1 MIKEIIE
8 ECIEKYFLNEEMY
21 YSEDREDENGDD
33 ISMKDELTE
42 ILTAKQ
48 VPFQISKEEGFDS
61 PGYANS
67 FLAVAFMDENGELFL
82 STVCL
87 EIR

>member
-1 MIKEIIE
+1 MIKKLIE
-8 ECIEKYFLNEEMY
+8 ECIKKYYLEEEMY

-61 PGYANS
+61 PGYENS
-67 FLAVAFMDENGELFL
+67 FLAVAFIDENGELGLF
-82 STVCL
+82 TVCL

>member
-8 ECIEKYFLNEEMY
+8 ECIEKYFLKGEMY

-33 ISMKDELTE
+33 ISMEDELTE

-61 PGYANS
+61 PGYENS
-67 FLAVAFMDENGELFL
+67 FLAVAFIDENGELGL

>member
-48 VPFQISKEEGFDS
+48 VLFQISKEEGFDS
-61 PGYANS
+61 PGYENS
-67 FLAVAFMDENGELFL
+67 FLAVAFIDENGELGL

>member
-1 MIKEIIE
+1 MIKKLIE
-8 ECIEKYFLNEEMY
+8 ECIEKYYLDEEMY
-21 YSEDREDENGDD
+21 YSEDREDEKGDD
-33 ISMKDELTE
+33 ISIKDELTE

-67 FLAVAFMDENGELFL
+67 FLAVAFIDENGELCL
-82 STVCL
+82 STFCL

>member
-1 MIKEIIE
+1 MIKKLIE
-8 ECIEKYFLNEEMY
+8 ECIEKYYLDEEMY
-21 YSEDREDENGDD
+21 YSEDREDEKGDD

-48 VPFQISKEEGFDS
+48 VPFQISKEEGFYS
-61 PGYANS
+61 PGYENS
-67 FLAVAFMDENGELFL
+67 FLAVAFIDENGELCL